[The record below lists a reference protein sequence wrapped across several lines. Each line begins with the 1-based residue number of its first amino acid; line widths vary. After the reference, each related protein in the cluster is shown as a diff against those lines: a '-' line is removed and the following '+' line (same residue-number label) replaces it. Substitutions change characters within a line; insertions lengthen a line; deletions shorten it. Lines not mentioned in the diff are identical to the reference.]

1 MKRRA
6 NNIRAL
12 VEQKKANVSPSN
24 IDKPLSST
32 NTVAQNSSSQV
43 FSAINSV
50 LQSAIPISTT
60 QSTIIRPVRINIAQ
74 SDQAIESLIIEAKVS
89 QESLE
94 NYQNEKENKCEQEE
108 IKQEELNPPCSQ
120 KSMEGTKKHYNS
132 LVINIPGGSEH
143 SEGQPTQIKKEKQ
156 KPAKLV
162 SPLNEMGD
170 PNSIPTTKVGAQK
183 SFSFSQYLFDQKSP
197 ISPNRTFWV
206 SQFLKQKL
214 GDEKFEKVRELL
226 ENSGNPSQ
234 LLKEHP
240 EKVIE
245 IIGEEKRD
253 CLMMLS
259 FLITQNTNSATP
271 TGEIMKGQMD
281 KYSLMRTHDLG
292 KNSKNYKSPVSA
304 NPFLRNIFPCNTE
317 PDMPGSQNTMD
328 DIRASRKVLS
338 DAAKQKD
345 KSIPFCSSLQ
355 CLTETEKE

>member
-12 VEQKKANVSPSN
+12 VEQKKANLSPSN
-24 IDKPLSST
+24 IVKPL
-32 NTVAQNSSSQV
+32 NTPNTTTSNSNQT
-43 FSAINSV
+43 FSAINSA
-50 LQSAIPISTT
+50 LQSVVPSTT
-60 QSTIIRPVRINIAQ
+60 QSTIIRPVRIPNT
-74 SDQAIESLIIEAKVS
+74 QAEQPELLNVEPKNS
-89 QESLE
+89 QETVE
-94 NYQNEKENKCEQEE
+94 NAQNEKENKCEHEE
-108 IKQEELNPPCSQ
+108 AKQEDSSPSCFH
-120 KSMEGTKKHYNS
+120 KTMEGTKKHYNLS
-132 LVINIPGGSEH
+132 INIPGGSEQ
-143 SEGQPTQIKKEKQ
+143 SEGQTQVKKEKP

-226 ENSGNPSQ
+226 ENSGNPTQ
-234 LLKEHP
+234 FLKEHP
-240 EKVIE
+240 EKILEV
-245 IIGEEKRD
+245 IGEEKRD

-259 FLITQNTNSATP
+259 FLISQNTNSTTP

-281 KYSLMRTHDLG
+281 KYSLMRTHELG
-292 KNSKNYKSPVSA
+292 KNTRSYKSPVSA

-317 PDMPGSQNTMD
+317 PDVDKPCTIE
-328 DIRASRKVLS
+328 DIRASRKALS
-338 DAAKQKD
+338 DVAKQKE
-345 KSIPFCSSLQ
+345 KAESYCSSLQ
-355 CLTETEKE
+355 CLAENDKE